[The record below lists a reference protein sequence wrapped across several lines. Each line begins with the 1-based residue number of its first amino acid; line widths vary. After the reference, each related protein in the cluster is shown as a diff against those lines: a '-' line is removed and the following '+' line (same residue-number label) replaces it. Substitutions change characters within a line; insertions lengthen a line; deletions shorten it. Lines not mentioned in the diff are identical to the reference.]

1 MTVSN
6 KTPVGARLPHDAGI
20 AASRVNFDI
29 ALEKAPWKE
38 HFGSARNRVADSSLA
53 LRPPT

>member
-6 KTPVGARLPHDAGI
+6 KTPVGARSLHDACV

-29 ALEKAPWKE
+29 ASERAPWKE
-38 HFGSARNRVADSSLA
+38 HFGLARNRVANSSLA
-53 LRPPT
+53 TRPPT